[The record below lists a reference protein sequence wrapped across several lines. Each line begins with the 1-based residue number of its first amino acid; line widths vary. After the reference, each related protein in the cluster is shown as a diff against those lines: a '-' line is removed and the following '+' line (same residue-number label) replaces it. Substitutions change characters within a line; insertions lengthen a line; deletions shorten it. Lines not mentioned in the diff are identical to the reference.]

1 MSAIHISM
9 KNPDLKDIAR
19 VFLHLGA
26 SAFGGLAMLEPIR
39 RRVVDAK
46 AWLSQRDFLDGLALC
61 QMAPGATVVQMAAY
75 VGYRLRGAPGG
86 FTAAGAF
93 ILPAF
98 FLMGGL
104 SFFYSHYGELAWVKS
119 ATRGLNALVIA
130 LLLQTLWGLRQ
141 AVSRRGLDLVVVGAV
156 LAALWGRVN
165 YFLVFALAGLLRLAL
180 ELLMGGGEITPPEA
194 SREPEAKVKTAVI
207 QVLAAGGGLTALVW
221 GLGRLDP
228 ILGQM
233 TGIFIKIGSISFGGG
248 YVMIPVLQ
256 WEVVDRLGWLT
267 LKQFLDGI
275 LLSYVTPGP
284 LLILA
289 VFVGYLVKGLPGA
302 ILSTLGVFLPPV
314 LIIFFLF
321 PFYQQIKTSRW
332 VRPILRGLL
341 AALVAM
347 LALVTLELSR
357 MALTNWKDLAILAGA
372 AAALMIFRVNLLWV
386 AAAAAGVSLVVY

>member
-1 MSAIHISM
+1 M
-9 KNPDLKDIAR
+9 NPPNLQDIAR

-39 RRVVDAK
+39 RRVVDGQ

-61 QMAPGATVVQMAAY
+61 QMVPGATVVQMAAY
-75 VGYRLRGAPGG
+75 VGYRLRGAAGG
-86 FTAAGAF
+86 LTAAAAF

-104 SFFYSHYGELAWVKS
+104 SLLYFHYGELAWVKS
-119 ATRGLNALVIA
+119 ASRGLNAVVIA
-130 LLLQTLWGLRQ
+130 LLLQSLWGLGQ
-141 AVSRRGLDLVVVGAV
+141 AVGRRLPDLLVAAAA
-156 LAALWGRVN
+156 LAALAGRVN
-165 YFLVFALAGLLRLAL
+165 YFGVFLLAGLARLGL
-180 ELLMGGGEITPPEA
+180 EVLFGGGESSPSEAAPEPRA
-194 SREPEAKVKTAVI
+194 RVKTAVI
-207 QVLAAGGGLTALVW
+207 QGLAAAGGLMALAW

-228 ILGQM
+228 ILGEL
-233 TGIFIKIGSISFGGG
+233 TGIFIKIGVISFGGG
-248 YVMIPVLQ
+248 YVMIPILQ

-267 LKQFLDGI
+267 LRQFLDGI

-289 VFVGYLVKGLPGA
+289 VFVGYFVKGLPGA

-314 LIIFFLF
+314 LIIFWVF
-321 PFYQQIKTSRW
+321 PFYQRIKESRW
-332 VRPILRGLL
+332 VRPALQGIL

-357 MALTNWKDLAILAGA
+357 SALTHWKDLALLAGG
-372 AAALMIFRVNLLWV
+372 AAALMVFRVNLLWV
-386 AAAAAGVSLVVY
+386 AAAAAGMSLLIY